1 MCIAYMFIKT
11 ALSTSTSYDSVH
23 DLIQC
28 HFKINNT
35 ATGGEKTVGQFMT
48 RSLPTP
54 HLNM

>member
-11 ALSTSTSYDSVH
+11 ALSTSTSYDSNH

-54 HLNM
+54 QLNM